1 MGIITD
7 PSHDLAVKVEVLK
20 DLEGRVRELMESHE
34 RKRDVWFPSDL
45 LEAPPDTCPDEF
57 RTKLRTQAE
66 AIPDYVRAALALNML
81 TEEGLPHFHRLL
93 AVYLGDDS
101 HWRSWN
107 NLWTAEED
115 RHGAVLH
122 DYARDTRLFNQRKI
136 EEMQF
141 EYIRNGFHPDWDKD
155 PYRVFAYTTV
165 QERATQFSHSE
176 TGRILAEYEP
186 RLSEVLA
193 HVAKDEA
200 RHYAFYRTVFEE
212 ILKRDPDQA
221 LHSASFIL
229 PAIDMPGVTMPGF
242 KELADVIRRAGIY
255 GPRDYLRIVQEQIR
269 YWKIEKL
276 QGLGEL
282 GRIAQEKILGIPARL
297 KRIAEHMETRSKAK
311 TFSFEV
317 VFSREFAME

>member
-20 DLEGRVRELMESHE
+20 DLEGRVRELMEAHE

-66 AIPDYVRAALALNML
+66 GIPDYIRAALALNML

-122 DYARDTRLFNQRKI
+122 DYVRDTRLFNQRKI